1 MAFQN
6 GSFRVALADGS
17 AGTGDIASVANPEG
31 VALGIVGTRLYI
43 TTPSAEASTINVG
56 IAANGTTS
64 SDTLIDGLSGA
75 TAGFYGSG
83 KNGGTN
89 GKLEQLWGPTQFV
102 TASEA
107 TGDVA
112 DLEGWLMI
120 DYVLLDFE

>member
-1 MAFQN
+1 MAFQG
-6 GSFRVALADGS
+6 GSFAVALADGS

-43 TTPSAEASTINVG
+43 TVPSTGASTIDVG
-56 IAANGTTS
+56 VAANGITL

-89 GKLEQLWGPTQFV
+89 GKLEQLWGSTQFV

-107 TGDVA
+107 SGNVA
-112 DLEGWLMI
+112 DLEGWLII
-120 DYVLLDFE
+120 DYVMLDFA